1 MHSVFPHSGIAPSG
15 VGGRPYSNHTHD
27 QGHTMHLQ
35 HLFPV
40 HEIPFSDL
48 GRPLTERELSGQLLK
63 DLGLTSARHHQ
74 VGASALQAQANP
86 RHVLFV
92 HPADTCLG
100 TTSQVR
106 GGPSPRYRTGRGS
119 SAKAAPI
126 GFSLS
131 SPSDHHPLPRR
142 A

>member
-1 MHSVFPHSGIAPSG
+1 MQ
-15 VGGRPYSNHTHD
+15 TH
-27 QGHTMHLQ
+27 HY
-35 HLFPV
+35 FPV
-40 HEIPFSDL
+40 REIPFTDL

-63 DLGLTSARHHQ
+63 DLGLASARHHQ
-74 VGASALQAQANP
+74 VGASGLKAQANP
-86 RHVLFV
+86 RHVMFV
-92 HPADTCLG
+92 HPAETSLG
-100 TTSQVR
+100 TPPVGSR
-106 GGPSPRYRTGRGS
+106 GQLSRNRPGRG